1 MARGGP
7 APRTE
12 SCCSASRSRR
22 GGAEKICPRSRPVE
36 ESRTLP
42 ARSNRRT
49 RRFDAIP
56 VTCVPSRR
64 SRVMRPRKPPPRRC
78 LRATEPRAVCA
89 APSRSDSVRVRDL
102 SESALAHSPGGMDTA
117 KSLYKGGKARV
128 LGLDGKTS
136 IFDHGKVGHTRGSR
150 ARRVRAADLGARARA
165 RLRRSRPPPSS
176 LPRRPTTSRR
186 PRRRSSRCVPGRTIA
201 PRAGCVFA
209 RRKAVERPR
218 FFEPRATP
226 PPPERNAPA
235 TGSRGTRRRARVLP
249 PAPSTIVP
257 APPLDAP
264 ARASPRASPPPRA
277 STPRI

>member
-1 MARGGP
+1 MLTCDSARPCDGARWPGTP
-7 APRTE
+7 NGELLQCVTQQARRRKK
-12 SCCSASRSRR
+12 SARDPPHRPVPLRSRR
-22 GGAEKICPRSRPVE
+22 
-36 ESRTLP
+36 LP
-42 ARSNRRT
+42 ALSNRRT

-78 LRATEPRAVCA
+78 LRETEPRAVCA

-186 PRRRSSRCVPGRTIA
+186 PRQRSSRCVPGRTIA
-201 PRAGCVFA
+201 PRARCVFA

-226 PPPERNAPA
+226 PPPSAMRPRP
-235 TGSRGTRRRARVLP
+235 GRA
-249 PAPSTIVP
+249 VP
-257 APPLDAP
+257 AGAPGFFRPRPP
-264 ARASPRASPPPRA
+264 
-277 STPRI
+277 

>member
-1 MARGGP
+1 MARHP
-7 APRTE
+7 E
-12 SCCSASRSRR
+12 RR
-22 GGAEKICPRSRPVE
+22 AAAVRHAAGEEAEKNLPAILESTPVE
-36 ESRTLP
+36 ELRTLP

-89 APSRSDSVRVRDL
+89 APSRSDAVRVRDL

-176 LPRRPTTSRR
+176 LPVSYTHLTLPTILL
-186 PRRRSSRCVPGRTIA
+186 V
-201 PRAGCVFA
+201 
-209 RRKAVERPR
+209 
-218 FFEPRATP
+218 
-226 PPPERNAPA
+226 
-235 TGSRGTRRRARVLP
+235 
-249 PAPSTIVP
+249 
-257 APPLDAP
+257 
-264 ARASPRASPPPRA
+264 
-277 STPRI
+277 